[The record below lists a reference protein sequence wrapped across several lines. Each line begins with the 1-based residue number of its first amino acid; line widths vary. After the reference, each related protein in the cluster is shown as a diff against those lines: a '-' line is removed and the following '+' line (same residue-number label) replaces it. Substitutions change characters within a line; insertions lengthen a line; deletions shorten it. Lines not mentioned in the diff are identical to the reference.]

1 MPCHEAMLK
10 KPVIVKPEQTVE
22 DVLRVMES
30 NKISAVPVVDGKG
43 IVQGVFS
50 MKILLKSLI
59 PVSVAMGDGF
69 QLDIKIGAAPGIA
82 KRLAHVLPLPVSDLM
97 ERKLTTVSP
106 DAPLWEGVSLLTKHS
121 GSLSVVDDK
130 MKFLGLITYASLV
143 GALERLAETSE

>member
-10 KPVIVKPEQTVE
+10 KPVIVKPEQSVE
-22 DVLRVMES
+22 DVLKILES
-30 NKISAVPVVDGKG
+30 NKISAAPVVDGKG
-43 IVQGVFS
+43 ILQGVFS

-59 PVSVAMGDGF
+59 PVSVTMGDGF

-97 ERKLTTVSP
+97 DRKVTTVSP

>member
-10 KPVIVKPEQTVE
+10 KPVIVKPEQSVE
-22 DVLRVMES
+22 DVLKVLES
-30 NKISAVPVVDGKG
+30 NKISAAPVVDDKG
-43 IVQGVFS
+43 VLHGVFS

-59 PVSVAMGDGF
+59 PVSVTMGDGF

-97 ERKLTTVSP
+97 DRKVTTVSP

-143 GALERLAETSE
+143 GALERLAETSD

>member
-10 KPVIVKPEQTVE
+10 KPVIVKPEQSVE
-22 DVLRVMES
+22 DVLKVLES
-30 NKISAVPVVDGKG
+30 NKISAAPVVDGKG
-43 IVQGVFS
+43 ILQGVFS

-59 PVSVAMGDGF
+59 PVSVTMGDGF

-97 ERKLTTVSP
+97 DRKVTTVSP